1 MNRSS
6 QALWENALTAAE
18 RVAVCRPLLP
28 SADRLLPYLKVID
41 ETRRYSNHGTLL
53 LALQQR
59 LSEAMG
65 GNFVALASSGTTAL
79 EGAILAS
86 AGRARPQRHV
96 CLMPAFTFIGSVAAV
111 ERCGFE
117 PHFVDV
123 DPETWMLDPR
133 YLLNHP
139 RLDSAGLVLAVS
151 AFGRKV
157 DQAPWTAF
165 RDATSIPV
173 VIDGAAM
180 VESTFASPAEC
191 IGDIPVALS
200 FHATKAFAIGEGGA
214 VVTSSE
220 RAWRSAMAALNF
232 GFDGTRLA
240 VDAGVNGKMS
250 EYHAAIGHAELDGW
264 AEKLSRYRKVSVSL
278 REACEPAEMI
288 VSPAI
293 GANYA
298 IARAASDQDSVR
310 FQRRLEL
317 SGIGYRRWYGDG
329 AHLHPHTMALPRD
342 QVLPIT
348 EELSR
353 TLIGLP
359 MSVDLSAEDISLIG
373 EAVREVFA

>member
-6 QALWENALTAAE
+6 QTLWENALTAAE

-53 LALQQR
+53 LALQLR

-200 FHATKAFAIGEGGA
+200 FHATKAFA
-214 VVTSSE
+214 
-220 RAWRSAMAALNF
+220 SA
-232 GFDGTRLA
+232 
-240 VDAGVNGKMS
+240 K
-250 EYHAAIGHAELDGW
+250 
-264 AEKLSRYRKVSVSL
+264 
-278 REACEPAEMI
+278 EA
-288 VSPAI
+288 
-293 GANYA
+293 
-298 IARAASDQDSVR
+298 
-310 FQRRLEL
+310 
-317 SGIGYRRWYGDG
+317 RW
-329 AHLHPHTMALPRD
+329 
-342 QVLPIT
+342 
-348 EELSR
+348 
-353 TLIGLP
+353 
-359 MSVDLSAEDISLIG
+359 
-373 EAVREVFA
+373 